1 MPEWIEVLL
10 VGMFLMMFL
19 SAIGLPI
26 AFSLA
31 FSAFASLV
39 IFRSW
44 NIAFAGIKTV
54 VFGTPNEIA
63 LLPIPLFVLMA
74 SLLVGSGLSGRGYD
88 ALTRVFAGYKFG
100 LPVATNAMLAFF
112 GALMGSSSAA
122 IGMATQMGAPE
133 LRARG
138 YSNVIIAGVIAGGSG
153 LAVIIPPSILM
164 ILYCFV
170 MQQGVIPL
178 FAAGIIPGIVIAFG
192 YTAWIMIYIWRHPPR
207 PPAVAPAEDGSPN
220 AVAAMAAASG
230 HVEQTPGTAV
240 APTPPRWVVAPPVQ
254 TGFSDQT
261 HEALAGRISLRGRV
275 RALLELTPLVL
286 VALGTLAAMFLG
298 FASIT
303 EAAALGVLGV
313 LIIAFLY
320 RSLTWSG
327 LLWAVWN
334 SIRVSGFIMMLIV
347 GGRYFGQLF
356 SLTGVTREFS
366 AWITDLP
373 FEGLPLLFAIM
384 GVFLLLGCIMETI
397 SIMLVLVPIAA
408 TALVQ
413 VGFDPILIGILF
425 VINLEMALTTPPI
438 GINLFVVAGMARPY
452 GITFGQIV
460 RGAIPFLVV
469 DAIVIVLIVYNPW
482 MATWLAG
489 LVSS

>member
-1 MPEWIEVLL
+1 MPEWTEVLL
-10 VGMFLMMFL
+10 FGMFLMMFL
-19 SAIGLPI
+19 SAVGLPI

-31 FSAFASLV
+31 FSAFVSLV
-39 IFRSW
+39 IFRGW
-44 NIAFAGIKTV
+44 TIAFAGIKTV

-74 SLLVGSGLSGRGYD
+74 SLLIGSGLSGRGYD
-88 ALTRVFAGYKFG
+88 AVTRIFAGFKFG

-112 GALMGSSSAA
+112 GALMGSSAAA

-133 LRARG
+133 LKARG

-178 FAAGIIPGIVIAFG
+178 FAAGSIPGILIAVG
-192 YTAWIMIYIWRHPPR
+192 YTAWIMIYIWRNPPSQR
-207 PPAVAPAEDGSPN
+207 PAAASTVAATPSSA
-220 AVAAMAAASG
+220 AAMAAASG
-230 HVEQTPGTAV
+230 RVEQTPGTAV
-240 APTPPRWVVAPPVQ
+240 APEPPPWVEAPPMQ
-254 TGFSDQT
+254 TSFSAET
-261 HEALAGRISLRGRV
+261 HNALEGSISWRGRWQ
-275 RALLELTPLVL
+275 AALELTPLTL
-286 VALGTLAAMFLG
+286 VAIGTLGSMFLG

-313 LIIAFLY
+313 LIVAALY
-320 RSLTWSG
+320 RSLTWRG
-327 LLWAVWN
+327 ILWALWN
-334 SIRVSGFIMMLIV
+334 AIRVSGFIMLLIV
-347 GGRYFGQLF
+347 GGRYFGQMF

-366 AWITDLP
+366 AWIADLP
-373 FEGLPLLFAIM
+373 LEGLPLLFAVM

-408 TALVQ
+408 TALVN
-413 VGFDPILIGILF
+413 VGFDPILVGILF

-460 RGAIPFLVV
+460 WGAVPFLVV
-469 DAIVIVLIVYNPW
+469 DAIAIVILVLNPW

-489 LVSS
+489 QVS